1 MNLKELL
8 TPSGKPTRQAFSER
22 MAEFGKIDKE
32 FAVFEADIG
41 YSTFSYL
48 FGEAFPERYFNMGI
62 AEQNEMAAAAGM
74 ASTGRTVV
82 VCGYGVFLTMRAL
95 ETVRSFVC
103 YPNLNVKIL
112 SSHGG
117 ITAAVDGAT
126 HQATEDI
133 AFMSTLPNM
142 KVQCPADPVAAV
154 KLFDTAI
161 LTPGP
166 VFTRLMRDSLFDI
179 YDNKIDFPM
188 GGSHVLREGKDLT
201 ILTYGD
207 VVFQALGA
215 AEFLEKKGV
224 DVEVIDC
231 YSIKPLDIVTVL
243 ESAKKTGCVLVAE
256 NHQRRNGLGYEVAR
270 FLLGEYPVP
279 FENLGLDDTFGES
292 GDYPSLIHKYGFSA
306 ECIVESSERLVYKKL
321 KST

>member
-1 MNLKELL
+1 MNLNKLM

-22 MAEFGKIDKE
+22 MAEYGGIDKD

-48 FGEAFPERYFNMGI
+48 FGDVFPERYFNMGI

-74 ASTGRTVV
+74 ASTGRTVF

-117 ITAAVDGAT
+117 LTAAIDGTT

-142 KVQCPADPVAAV
+142 KVQCPADSVAAN
-154 KLFDTAI
+154 KLFDTAVQ
-161 LTPGP
+161 TPGP
-166 VFTRLMRDSLFDI
+166 VFTRLMRDSLFDV
-179 YDNKIDFPM
+179 YDSNTSFPM
-188 GGSHVLREGKDLT
+188 GGSHILKEGKDLT

-215 AEFLEKKGV
+215 ADLLGKQGF

-231 YSIKPLDIVTVL
+231 YSIKPFDKAAVL
-243 ESAKKTGCVLVAE
+243 ASAKKTSRVLVAE
-256 NHQRRNGLGYEVAR
+256 NHQRRNGLGYAVAR
-270 FLLGEYPVP
+270 FLLGECPVP
-279 FENLGLDDTFGES
+279 FDNLGLDDTFGES
-292 GDYPSLIHKYGFSA
+292 GDYPSIIHKYGFSA
-306 ECIVESSERLVYKKL
+306 ERIVEAAERLMKK
-321 KST
+321 SFSV